1 MQLTGLT
8 QEEFND
14 LRPGDLV
21 GFKHKE
27 ETIGLVTRTRCIP
40 VYRHRASSPECSAF
54 AGSRYEAYTEITID
68 WRDNDGAFIGMY
80 ASDDNQS
87 LAQLRIIVKAKNNE
101 NNK

>member
-1 MQLTGLT
+1 MDQKKFDNLK
-8 QEEFND
+8 
-14 LRPGDLV
+14 PGDLV

-27 ETIGLVTRTRCIP
+27 ETIGLVTRTRQKG
-40 VYRHRASSPECSAF
+40 RTAF
-54 AGSRYEAYTEITID
+54 KGSRYEAYTEITID